1 VFVRPIKALDEDHLR
16 DFFHKLTDQNV
27 YMRYFTQMHS
37 LPQKVLKR
45 FSDIDYSKDM
55 ALVVL
60 YPTQTAQNEIVAIGQ
75 WILDEND
82 NIPEIALQ
90 IRDDWQGEGLGKFL
104 FLRSIEMAKSY
115 QIKNLKADVLA
126 DNAAMNA
133 VFKSCLIPYKRKVE
147 FGVNRYVFDLS

>member
-1 VFVRPIKALDEDHLR
+1 
-16 DFFHKLTDQNV
+16 
-27 YMRYFTQMHS
+27 
-37 LPQKVLKR
+37 
-45 FSDIDYSKDM
+45 M
-55 ALVVL
+55 ALVVI
-60 YPTQTAQNEIVAIGQ
+60 YPTQTAQNEIVGVGQ

-126 DNAAMNA
+126 DNVAMNA
-133 VFKSCLIPYKRKVE
+133 VFKNCLIPYKRKVE
-147 FGVNRYVFDLS
+147 FGVNRYIFDLS